1 MFSSNLMGPRWSVMC
16 VTCLIRRAIDR
27 FVSSLSSGDLLGL
40 VGLLRLG
47 PSNGHGSFLDDPGGR
62 CLVLRMRCE
71 TRETSRDTSRDAS
84 AMICM
89 SKSLFSRQRPCK
101 VYLLASSHKRY
112 ITKQSW
118 AITTLAINYMK
129 NCLICLRWKQVK
141 AGEIASLCHETT
153 PCCVMDSMD
162 RLLPQQL

>member
-1 MFSSNLMGPRWSVMC
+1 MGPRWSVMC
-16 VTCLIRRAIDR
+16 VTCLIRRAIDS
-27 FVSSLSSGDLLGL
+27 FVSSLISGDLLGL
-40 VGLLRLG
+40 VGLLRIG

-89 SKSLFSRQRPCK
+89 SKSIFFKTETLQG
-101 VYLLASSHKRY
+101 LLTKRY
-112 ITKQSW
+112 TTKQSW
-118 AITTLAINYMK
+118 AITTLAIDYMK
-129 NCLICLRWKQVK
+129 NRLICLRWKQVK

-153 PCCVMDSMD
+153 PCCVMDSVD